1 MFITLQAKDR
11 DGVAKPTKINTS
23 QIAFIVEDYVHM
35 ANTAILQL
43 DKKELKMLEDELYG
57 PATVEA
63 NPAAA
68 EKTATLLN
76 ELHSLCGGRGEAK
89 PTSDRKARLKTR
101 MKDFTEDELKTAAR
115 HLGEDEF
122 MQGAND
128 SGKRYGTLDYLLR
141 TSANVNK
148 YLDLPD
154 KKPKPMF

>member
-1 MFITLQAKDR
+1 
-11 DGVAKPTKINTS
+11 
-23 QIAFIVEDYVHM
+23 
-35 ANTAILQL
+35 
-43 DKKELKMLEDELYG
+43 
-57 PATVEA
+57 
-63 NPAAA
+63 
-68 EKTATLLN
+68 
-76 ELHSLCGGRGEAK
+76 
-89 PTSDRKARLKTR
+89 